1 MCIRKPL
8 VGRELIPLNGLLVV
22 LCDALSVIVGQAEIE
37 FGTGDAL
44 FCCKTV
50 PLSGLPVVLCD
61 ALSFVVHQAKTEL
74 CVRVPLVCQGAVEL
88 EYGCVVTAL
97 PGGIAIL

>member
-8 VGRELIPLNGLLVV
+8 VGRELVPLNGLLVV
-22 LCDALSVIVGQAEIE
+22 LCDALPVVIGQAEIE
-37 FGTGDAL
+37 LGTGDPL
-44 FCCKTV
+44 VCRKTV
-50 PLSGLPVVLCD
+50 PLNGLLVVLCD

-88 EYGCVVTAL
+88 EYGCVVTTL